1 MKKISL
7 VLILFISF
15 FSITEDREVVFEG
28 KKFVITL
35 PVGYCDQTDELM
47 GRLLLPQIKQNLVN
61 IGETDITPVMAFSS
75 CDHEFNFFGNN
86 YPLGWITL
94 QSDGMRWSQ
103 KELNLF
109 MADAVVEQSFID
121 EVNKVTSKGLEKSF
135 EDMGLRSKIKGST
148 ANDNGWHWGDEYV
161 GIFSM
166 VNEGLVDGE
175 DFKEKVMSAFTV
187 VGKYQISLYIAN
199 ELNSDVDYEVLI
211 YELAINGENL
221 AKKNR

>member
-7 VLILFISF
+7 FLILFISF

-35 PVGYCDQTDELM
+35 PEGYCDQTDELM
-47 GRLLLPQIKQNLVN
+47 GRLYLPQIKQNLVN
-61 IGETDITPVMAFSS
+61 IGETDITPVMTFSS
-75 CDHEFNFFGNN
+75 CDHEFNFLGTN

-94 QSDGMRWSQ
+94 QRDGKWSQ
-103 KELNLF
+103 NELNLF
-109 MADAVVEQSFID
+109 MANAVVEQSFID

-135 EDMGLRSKIKGST
+135 KDMGVRSKFKGST

-175 DFKEKVMSAFTV
+175 VIKERGMSAFTI
-187 VGKYQISLYIAN
+187 VGKYQISLYISN

-221 AKKNR
+221 AKRNR

>member
-15 FSITEDREVVFEG
+15 FSITEDREVIFEG

-35 PVGYCDQTDELM
+35 PEGYCDQTDELM
-47 GRLLLPQIKQNLVN
+47 GRLYLPMIKQNLVN
-61 IGETDITPVMAFSS
+61 VGNLDITPVMVFSS
-75 CDHEFNFFGNN
+75 CDHEFNFLGSN

-94 QSDGMRWSQ
+94 ASNSMRWSQ

-109 MADAVVEQSFID
+109 MANAVVEQSFID
-121 EVNKVTSKGLEKSF
+121 EVNKETSKGLEKSF
-135 EDMGLRSKIKGST
+135 KDMGIRSKIKGST

-175 DFKEKVMSAFTV
+175 VFKEKVMSAFTV
-187 VGKYQISLYIAN
+187 VGEDQISVHITN
-199 ELNSDVDYEVLI
+199 ELNSDVDYEVLT

-221 AKKNR
+221 AKRNR